1 MPENP
6 SNLDTFVDPD
16 TELTPEE
23 IAQNYSA
30 ANDSVTVINELVH
43 LNTPTDEQSDTIRR
57 NVDHLKIMVDKQYWT
72 TQDLSPFHT
81 AIAAGEMALGSR

>member
-23 IAQNYSA
+23 IAQKYSA
-30 ANDSVTVINELVH
+30 ANDSVTLINELVQ
-43 LNTPTDEQSDTIRR
+43 LDTPTDEQIDTIRR

-72 TQDLSPFHT
+72 TQDLSPFHAT
-81 AIAAGEMALGSR
+81 IAAGEIALGSR